1 VDDHYDPKEIETAM
15 SNAEYVA
22 RLIVEKEKYREFIES
37 FRCTN
42 RNEKS
47 DHRFISAFEV
57 DELADPAEIEFSL
70 LNSGLISRLKDEQ
83 NKDPGLIPIIRFLQ
97 SATISSDTRVAQDVM
112 RRANQMNFINGLL
125 VQHNPGVRNSPV
137 RVVVPNTHLRKE
149 LILHFHAHIFNGAHQ
164 GFDKVYEKLARRF
177 WWKGMFKQTKEILA
191 SCMECQMTKTPHLK
205 PAAAALSP
213 PVVPGPLEKIAIDVV
228 GPLPLSNHGNKCL
241 LVIIDYATKWCEA
254 YPLRDQQATE
264 AALCLADWVSRFG
277 APLAMTSDRGSAF
290 ISALVKEFC
299 KLWDVNHD
307 FTSAY
312 HPQSN
317 AQVER
322 LNATL

>member
-1 VDDHYDPKEIETAM
+1 
-15 SNAEYVA
+15 
-22 RLIVEKEKYREFIES
+22 
-37 FRCTN
+37 
-42 RNEKS
+42 
-47 DHRFISAFEV
+47 
-57 DELADPAEIEFSL
+57 
-70 LNSGLISRLKDEQ
+70 
-83 NKDPGLIPIIRFLQ
+83 
-97 SATISSDTRVAQDVM
+97 
-112 RRANQMNFINGLL
+112 
-125 VQHNPGVRNSPV
+125 
-137 RVVVPNTHLRKE
+137 
-149 LILHFHAHIFNGAHQ
+149 
-164 GFDKVYEKLARRF
+164 
-177 WWKGMFKQTKEILA
+177 
-191 SCMECQMTKTPHLK
+191 MECQMTKTPHLK
-205 PAAAALSP
+205 HVAAALSP

-299 KLWDVNHD
+299 KLWDVKHA

-322 LNATL
+322 LNATLEGMLHTFCIQTGITWDEHIGAVLFAYRNAIHSATQVPPSILLFGQPLRAPVDAEIDLYLEHYNYNPRKYDYLFEHARALFRARDLARQSMEEQALKSAERFNANHRLVYFAVGDVVWLENKKRKYKMQPK